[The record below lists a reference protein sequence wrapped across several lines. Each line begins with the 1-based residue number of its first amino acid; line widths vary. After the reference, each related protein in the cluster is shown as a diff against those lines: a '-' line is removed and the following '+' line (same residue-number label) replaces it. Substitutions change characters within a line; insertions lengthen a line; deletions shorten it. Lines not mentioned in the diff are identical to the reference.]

1 MPERADITD
10 DALLGGR
17 LRLLQPRRGHRFGH
31 DAVLLAAAVP
41 AQGGEHA
48 VDLGAGIGAAG
59 LSLLA
64 RVAGARATLV
74 EIDPALSAL
83 AAENIARNALPGRAR
98 ALTLDVA
105 APAQDFA
112 ALGLPAGSADH
123 VLMNPPFNDAA
134 HQPSP
139 DALRRQAHSGGA
151 ALLRNWVSAA
161 RRLLR
166 RDGSLTLIW
175 RAQGLPD
182 VLRAMPDFAA
192 VSVLPVQGK
201 ADRPAIRVIVRGRL
215 YDRLADKDGV
225 SILPALVLADSD
237 GKPTAEAEAILR
249 EGRALG
255 LAEASSSSAGGATP
269 MPAQRPQSCRAA
281 E

>member
-17 LRLLQPRRGHRFGH
+17 LHLLQPRRGHRFGH

-41 AQGGEHA
+41 AKSGEHA

-64 RVAGARATLV
+64 RVAEARATLV
-74 EIDPALSAL
+74 EIDPGLAAL
-83 AAENIARNALPGRAR
+83 AAENIARNALQGRAR

-112 ALGLPAGSADH
+112 ARGLPAGCADH
-123 VLMNPPFNDAA
+123 VLMNPPFNDAT

-139 DALRRQAHSGGA
+139 DALRRQAHRGDA
-151 ALLRNWVSAA
+151 ILLKSWVSTA

-166 RDGSLTLIW
+166 PGGGLTLIW

-182 VLRAMPDFAA
+182 VLQAMPDFAPLT
-192 VSVLPVQGK
+192 VLPVQGK

-215 YDRLADKDGV
+215 DGRIAEKGSV
-225 SILPALVLADSD
+225 SFLPALVLNDSD
-237 GKPTAEAEAILR
+237 GKPTVEAENILR
-249 EGRALG
+249 EGRALSP
-255 LAEASSSSAGGATP
+255 AEASSPSAGGAKP